1 MGAAI
6 AIGCIIAAEGLDRA
20 EHAIDEHRFGTDA
33 EERRRRKKDER
44 ARAKRYYGVSP
55 DDSRYQLLA
64 AKDGDIE
71 RLHKS
76 LKVLEPTTATDAFND
91 TPLHHAAV
99 RGHLDACK
107 LLLQVRH
114 ELAIAVNKGGNTA
127 LHLAASTG
135 KRDVVALLLDQLGV
149 RMINAKGIQGFTP
162 LHYACRDGCAA
173 GFIQRDGF
181 YRTGLAAQQSA
192 AVVRLLLE
200 RGADPDIRNASG
212 QLPVELAWCDEVRTL
227 LPAGSVAATRL
238 RYLHRLRALLGC
250 NDEDTEPEAL
260 LPKDLPESFLCPI
273 THALMVD
280 PVETSDGH
288 IYERHAITTWLEDHS
303 TSPLTGLALPNKLL
317 RANEARR
324 MEILIE
330 LKKHVAV
337 SV

>member
-33 EERRRRKKDER
+33 EERRGARRTSVHVPS
-44 ARAKRYYGVSP
+44 ATTVSGP

-114 ELAIAVNKGGNTA
+114 ELAIAVNKGGNSA

-173 GFIQRDGF
+173 ERDGF

-250 NDEDTEPEAL
+250 NEDTEPESL
-260 LPKDLPESFLCPI
+260 LPKDLPGEL
-273 THALMVD
+273 LM
-280 PVETSDGH
+280 P
-288 IYERHAITTWLEDHS
+288 DHS
-303 TSPLTGLALPNKLL
+303 CADGGPCGDERWPHLRTACDHDLAGGSFYEPAD
-317 RANEARR
+317 RPDPAQQA
-324 MEILIE
+324 
-330 LKKHVAV
+330 A
-337 SV
+337 